1 MTTAGTLYG
10 LGIGP
15 GDPEL
20 ITIKAA
26 HILRAVPVIAYPAPE
41 GGSSLV
47 RQIAAP
53 HIPAD
58 RIEIVIA
65 TPMCAERYPA
75 QDVYDRYAAII
86 AEHLDEGRDTALL
99 CEGDPFLYGSFMYL
113 YDRLCRRFAV
123 HVVPG
128 VTSLT
133 AVSAAAGLPLA
144 SRDEVL
150 TVLPATLP
158 AAELAGRLA
167 RGDAFAI
174 MKVGRH
180 LAKVREALARTGRLA
195 QATYVERATMADARV
210 APMAAVSDGSAPY
223 FSMIVVP
230 ASGEQPSSAAPTPPA
245 VALVALSAGGA
256 RLAAR
261 LKSALP
267 QALIHGLAMRIED
280 ERCDES
286 FDGTVSHLQRL
297 FTAGTPIV
305 GICAAGI
312 LVRALAPLLKSKRDE
327 PPVLAIAED
336 GRVVVP
342 LLGGH
347 HGANALARR
356 IAAVTGGVAAITT
369 GGDVAFGLALDEP
382 PAGWRIANPEAAKA
396 VTADLLAGRPVA
408 LSIEAGD
415 GAWLTSSGAPFASEG
430 ERGVLV
436 TDRCVPVTDG
446 KLVLHPPVLALGV
459 GCERDCPADEL
470 IGLAKEVLTAADLAE
485 AAVACVVSIDLKA
498 DEPAVHALAAALGV
512 PARFLPAT
520 RLEAETPRL
529 ATPSEVVF
537 REVGCHGVAEAA
549 ALAAVGDDGAL
560 IRAKVK
566 SRRATC
572 AIARATKSI
581 SADSVGR
588 GRGELAIVGIGPGAA
603 AWRTPEATAALTGAS
618 DIVGYQLYLDLI
630 GDLLAEQRLHAPP
643 MTEEIARARLALDL
657 AAAGRRVC
665 LISSGDAG
673 IYGLATLVFELLD
686 REDRAEW
693 NRLLITVLPGISALQ
708 AAAARSGAPLGHDFC
723 AISLSDLLTPWAVI
737 ERRLRAAA
745 DGDFVVALYNPVSQR
760 RRSQLETARDILLT
774 GRPPT
779 TPVILA
785 RNLGRDTE
793 RLTVKDLSD
802 VTADDADMLTLVLI
816 GSSHSRKSRRSSR
829 PFIYTP
835 RGYEKKVSE

>member
-1 MTTAGTLYG
+1 MTAAGVLYG

-20 ITIKAA
+20 ITVKAA
-26 HILRAVPVIAYPAPE
+26 RILRAVPVIAYPAPE

-75 QDVYDRYAAII
+75 QDVYDRYAATI
-86 AEHLDEGRDTALL
+86 AEHLHGGRDTALL

-113 YDRLCRRFAV
+113 FDRLCRRFAV
-123 HVVPG
+123 QVVPG

-133 AVSAAAGLPLA
+133 AVSAAAGMPLA

-180 LAKVREALARTGRLA
+180 LAKVREALTRTGRLDA
-195 QATYVERATMADARV
+195 AAYVERATMADARV
-210 APMAAVSDGSAPY
+210 APLSAVSDSSAPY
-223 FSMIVVP
+223 FSMILVP
-230 ASGEQPSSAAPTPPA
+230 ARGEQPSSAAATPSG

-267 QALIHGLAMRIED
+267 QARIHGLAVRTAGESLD
-280 ERCDES
+280 ET
-286 FDGTVSHLQRL
+286 FDNTISHLQRL

-327 PPVLAIAED
+327 PPVLAVAED
-336 GRVVVP
+336 GRVAVP

-356 IAAVTGGVAAITT
+356 IVAVTGGVAAVTT

-382 PAGWRIANPEAAKA
+382 PAGWRVANPEAAKA
-396 VTADLLAGRPVA
+396 VTGDLLADRPVA
-408 LSIEAGD
+408 LVIEAGD
-415 GAWLTSSGAPFASEG
+415 GAWLTTSGAPFSGEG

-436 TDRCVPVTDG
+436 TDRCVPVADG
-446 KLVLHPPVLALGV
+446 TIVLHPPVLALGV
-459 GCERDCPADEL
+459 GCERGCPVDEV
-470 IGLAKEVLTAADLAE
+470 IGLAKETLAAAGLAE
-485 AAVACVVSIDLKA
+485 AAVACVVSLDLKA

-512 PARFLPAT
+512 PARFFPAA

-549 ALAAVGDDGAL
+549 ALAAAGDDGTL
-560 IRAKVK
+560 VCAKVK

-572 AIARATKSI
+572 AIARAARSI
-581 SADSVGR
+581 AAGDVGR
-588 GRGELAIVGIGPGAA
+588 ARGELAIVGIGPGAS
-603 AWRTPEATAALTGAS
+603 AWRTPEATAALSEAS

-630 GDLLAEQRLHAPP
+630 TDLIAGQRLHAPP
-643 MTEEIARARLALDL
+643 MTEEVARARLALDL
-657 AAAGRRVC
+657 AAEGRRVC
-665 LISSGDAG
+665 LVSSGDAG
-673 IYGLATLVFELLD
+673 IYGLAALVFELLD

-693 NRLLITVLPGISALQ
+693 NRLLITVLPGVSALL

-774 GRPPT
+774 GRPPA
-779 TPVILA
+779 TPAILA

-793 RLTVKDLSD
+793 RLTIKTLGDL
-802 VTADDADMLTLVLI
+802 TADDADMLTLVLI
-816 GSSHSRKSRRSSR
+816 GSSQSRRAR
-829 PFIYTP
+829 RGNREFIYTP
-835 RGYEKKVSE
+835 RGYEKKVRE